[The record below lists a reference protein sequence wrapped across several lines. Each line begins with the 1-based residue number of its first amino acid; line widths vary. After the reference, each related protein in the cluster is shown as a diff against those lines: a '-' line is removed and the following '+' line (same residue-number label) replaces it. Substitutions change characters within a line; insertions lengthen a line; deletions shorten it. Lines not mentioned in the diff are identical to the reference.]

1 MNRIRGHEK
10 KILYAMEPK
19 MRRIMEKLKTDADDD
34 YFKLDPEEREGVVSH
49 IALTVINTTVQ
60 ILNGYNRDELPDIMG
75 LSITNLLSLEEK
87 FTQLEMYAQAQMM
100 NDTIKKIEND
110 LFELVKDK
118 L

>member
-60 ILNGYNRDELPDIMG
+60 ILNGYDRDELPDIMG
-75 LSITNLLSLEEK
+75 LSITNLLSLEQK
-87 FTQLEMYAQAQMM
+87 FTELEMYAQAQMM